1 MIRFFSYLKRNISL
15 RTLVMLIALFML
27 VLVAATMMSLHTS
40 QINQRVELLYQNGLD
55 LASALELRK
64 TQFDS
69 DMTDVAS
76 HINQFLL
83 RSESLHNELAFHQS
97 RFHLYAWLCIL
108 SLVLI
113 PIMYWISLHK
123 PLYQRL
129 ENLIARMDSI
139 VRGDL
144 SVNQPKFPESDVG
157 IIKQL
162 DNSFSEMSLALAI
175 TISTLK
181 RQLKHVSYASEQVQ
195 DITKHQ
201 LEASETNIYDTKLL
215 RSFAYNLVDSTE
227 VVSLLLASFKF
238 DLDEGFIASYPDDRR
253 EYDRLDV
260 AVRLEIE
267 QSHCF
272 IDRMS
277 NDFSVAGV
285 SVFCRLDEVRRFDED
300 KMMLLRVYLP
310 KLIANKHHIHDQL
323 LEIPAKIARRKL
335 IDDRYEEVCFEY
347 VIAEQKTYAILTD
360 LFEYFAE

>member
-1 MIRFFSYLKRNISL
+1 M
-15 RTLVMLIALFML
+15 ALFIL
-27 VLVAATMMSLHTS
+27 VLSAASMMYVHTT
-40 QINQRVELLYQNGLD
+40 QINKRVEFLYQNGLD
-55 LASALELRK
+55 LTAALQLTQSQFHADSA
-64 TQFDS
+64 DS
-69 DMTDVAS
+69 AN

-83 RSESLHNELAFHQS
+83 RNESIHDELAFHQA
-97 RFHLYAWLCIL
+97 RFHLYVWLCIA

-113 PIMYWISLHK
+113 PIMYWVSLHK

-144 SVNQPKFPESDVG
+144 SVNHPKFPESDVG

-181 RQLKHVSYASEQVQ
+181 RQLKHVSYSAEQVQ

-201 LEASETNIYDTKLL
+201 LTASETNIYDTGLMS
-215 RSFAYNLVDSTE
+215 SFAHDLVDSTE

-238 DLDEGFIASYPDDRR
+238 DLDDGYLAAYPDEKRQ
-253 EYDRLDV
+253 YDRLDIG
-260 AVRLEIE
+260 VRLEVE

-272 IDRMS
+272 IDRLS

-285 SVFCRLDEVRRFDED
+285 NLYCRLDEMSRFDQD
-300 KMMLLRVYLP
+300 KILMVRLYLP
-310 KLIANKHHIHDQL
+310 KLIAHKYHMHDQL

>member
-1 MIRFFSYLKRNISL
+1 
-15 RTLVMLIALFML
+15 
-27 VLVAATMMSLHTS
+27 MMYIHTS

-55 LASALELRK
+55 LTAALQLS
-64 TQFDS
+64 QSQLHADS
-69 DMTDVAS
+69 TDTAIHV
-76 HINQFLL
+76 NQFLL
-83 RSESLHNELAFHQS
+83 RNESIHNELAFHQA
-97 RFHLYAWLCIL
+97 RFHLYVWLCIA

-113 PIMYWISLHK
+113 PIMYWVSLHK

-129 ENLIARMDSI
+129 DNLIARMDSI

-144 SVNQPKFPESDVG
+144 SINHPKFPESDVG

-181 RQLKHVSYASEQVQ
+181 RQLKHVSYSAEQVQ

-201 LEASETNIYDTKLL
+201 LSASESNMYDTGLL
-215 RSFAYNLVDSTE
+215 SSIAHDLVDSTE

-238 DLDEGFIASYPDDRR
+238 DLGDGYLAAYPDEKRQ
-253 EYDRLDV
+253 YDRLDIGIRV
-260 AVRLEIE
+260 EVE

-277 NDFSVAGV
+277 NDFSVGGV
-285 SVFCRLDEVRRFDED
+285 NVYCRLDEVSRFDQD
-300 KMMLLRVYLP
+300 KILMVRLYLP
-310 KLIANKHHIHDQL
+310 KQIAHKYHIHDQL
-323 LEIPAKIARRKL
+323 LEIPAKIGWRKL
-335 IDDRYEEVCFEY
+335 IDDRYEEVCFQY
-347 VIAEQKTYAILTD
+347 VINEHKNFAVLSD

>member
-1 MIRFFSYLKRNISL
+1 
-15 RTLVMLIALFML
+15 ML

-175 TISTLK
+175 TVSTLK
-181 RQLKHVSYASEQVQ
+181 RQLKLVSYGSEQVH

-201 LEASETNIYDTKLL
+201 LSASESNIYDTELL
-215 RSFAYNLVDSTE
+215 SSFAHNLVDSTE
-227 VVSLLLASFKF
+227 AVSLLLASFKF
-238 DLDEGFIASYPDDRR
+238 DLDEGFIASYPDDKR

-260 AVRLEIE
+260 AVRLEVE

-277 NDFSVAGV
+277 NDFSIAGV
-285 SVFCRLDEVRRFDED
+285 NVYCRLDEVRRFEQE
-300 KMMLLRVYLP
+300 KLLVLRLYLP
-310 KLIANKHHIHDQL
+310 KLIAHKYHINDHL
-323 LEIPAKIARRKL
+323 LEIPAKIARRTL
-335 IDDRYEEVCFEY
+335 IDDRYEEVGFKY
-347 VIAEQKTYAILTD
+347 VITEQKTYKILNE
-360 LFEYFAE
+360 LFDYFAE

>member
-1 MIRFFSYLKRNISL
+1 
-15 RTLVMLIALFML
+15 MLLALL
-27 VLVAATMMSLHTS
+27 VLVLSAAAMMSVHTN
-40 QINQRVELLYQNGLD
+40 QINKKVELLYQNGLD
-55 LASALELRK
+55 LTAALEVTKL
-64 TQFDS
+64 QFHSDS
-69 DMTDVAS
+69 TDATN

-83 RSESLHNELAFHQS
+83 RNESIHNELAFHQA
-97 RFHLYAWLCIL
+97 RFHLYVWLCIA

-113 PIMYWISLHK
+113 PIMYWVSLHK

-144 SVNQPKFPESDVG
+144 SVNHPKFPESDVG

-181 RQLKHVSYASEQVQ
+181 RQLKHVSYSAQQVQ

-201 LEASETNIYDTKLL
+201 MTASETNIYDTGLMQ
-215 RSFAYNLVDSTE
+215 SFSHDLVDATE

-238 DLDEGFIASYPDDRR
+238 DLDDGYLAAYPDEKR
-253 EYDRLDV
+253 EYDRLDIGI
-260 AVRLEIE
+260 RLEIE

-277 NDFSVAGV
+277 NDFSLGGV
-285 SVFCRLDEVRRFDED
+285 NVYCRLDEMSRFDPD
-300 KMMLLRVYLP
+300 KILVMRLYLP
-310 KLIANKHHIHDQL
+310 KPIAHKYHLQDSL
-323 LEIPAKIARRKL
+323 LEIPAKITRRTL

-347 VIAEQKTYAILTD
+347 AVSDQKTYAMLAE